1 MRGLVILILFQM
13 MGLGLERF
21 AHIPLPGNV
30 IGMVLCLSALWL
42 GWVKLEWI
50 EATSTWLLKHM
61 MLFFAPIIA
70 GTVIFFPLLKEEWS
84 SIVATLVI
92 STLSVIVVTAW
103 TAKYWVDFRRDE
115 GSSL

>member
-1 MRGLVILILFQM
+1 MRGLAILILFQF

-21 AHIPLPGNV
+21 AHVPLPGNV
-30 IGMVLCLSALWL
+30 IGMVLFLCALWL
-42 GWVKLEWI
+42 GWIKLEWV

-70 GTVIFFPLLKEEWS
+70 GTVVFIPLLKNEWR

-92 STLSVIVVTAW
+92 STLCVIVVTAW
-103 TAKYWVDFRRDE
+103 TAKTWVKTQQHE
-115 GSSL
+115 EKSS